1 MAQFQMEC
9 LESKTKSVRNLYGRY
24 KLEPLLP
31 GQGYTLG
38 NALRRTLLSNIECVA
53 ISGVRIAGIQ
63 HEYSTIPGIRE
74 DVLEILLNLKDIV
87 LVSTTKSTQIGRLK
101 IQGPV
106 VVTSSHFDL
115 SPEVKIVDP
124 RQYIA
129 TITTNTVLEIEFR
142 VEHGQGYNLV
152 EQSASTDFFN
162 IDAVFMPIQKLGFN
176 IEEIIASNSEKHERL
191 IIEVTTN
198 GSIDPKEAIIQGA
211 KILVALLEPLQTFA
225 TSTTEHKELKQELKY
240 NRIMIEEL
248 QLSVRAYNC
257 LKRAQIHT
265 VADLME
271 YSQTEL
277 LEIKNF
283 GSKSA
288 NEVIEAVEK
297 RLGFALFEE
306 QPSIKD

>member
-1 MAQFQMEC
+1 MTQFQMEC
-9 LESKTKSVRNLYGRY
+9 LESKTRSVRNLYGRY

-38 NALRRTLLSNIECVA
+38 NALRRTLLSNIECAA

-87 LVSTTKSTQIGRLK
+87 LVSTTKTIQIGRLK

-106 VVTSSHFDL
+106 IVTASHFDV
-115 SPEVKIVDP
+115 SSEIKIVDP

-129 TITTNTVLEIEFR
+129 TITSNTILEIEFR
-142 VEHGQGYNLV
+142 VEHGKGYTLV

-176 IEEIIASNSEKHERL
+176 IEEIVSTNSEKHEQL

-225 TSTTEHKELKQELKY
+225 TSTTQQKELKQELKY

-265 VADLME
+265 VADLMK
-271 YSQTEL
+271 YSQIEL

-306 QPSIKD
+306 KASIID

>member
-142 VEHGQGYNLV
+142 VEHGQGYSLV

-225 TSTTEHKELKQELKY
+225 TSTTEQKELKQELKY

>member
-1 MAQFQMEC
+1 MTQFQMEC
-9 LESKTKSVRNLYGRY
+9 LESRTKSVRNLYGRY
-24 KLEPLLP
+24 KMEPLLP

-38 NALRRTLLSNIECVA
+38 NALRRTLLSHIECIA

-63 HEYSTIPGIRE
+63 HEYSTIQGIRE
-74 DVLEILLNLKDIV
+74 DVLEILLNIKDIV
-87 LVSTTKSTQIGRLK
+87 LFSTTKNTQIGRLK

-106 VVTSSHFDL
+106 IVTSSHFEL
-115 SPEVKIVDP
+115 PPEIKIVDP

-142 VEHGQGYNLV
+142 IEHGQGYRLV
-152 EQSASTDFFN
+152 EQNATTDFFN

-176 IEEIIASNSEKHERL
+176 IEEIVPTNSEKYERL

-211 KILVALLEPLQTFA
+211 RILVALLQPLQTFSIT
-225 TSTTEHKELKQELKY
+225 TSEQRELNQELEY
-240 NRIMIEEL
+240 NQIMIEEL

-265 VADLME
+265 ISDLME

-288 NEVIEAVEK
+288 NEVMEAVK
-297 RLGFALFEE
+297 NHLGFVLFKDHA
-306 QPSIKD
+306 SIED